1 MICLLQ
7 DLHDIA
13 PPPKVNTYPLVE
25 YIPIDFP
32 NEIRN
37 EDQHHLMIDQLAYKI
52 PLVHYTDQLTI
63 NIIYLLQMQLYP
75 HAIKFTALLC
85 FMMLGNW
92 VKIFHPRNF
101 GVTETLENSWKCPGM
116 SRWMAGLFHDAK
128 VFMKAFLYSF
138 YIIHWSPYVVRNNYR
153 MSTVS
158 WVCFLFQGGDAWRV
172 QGIVKMETS
181 EILKNFTSGV
191 DAETQFGDRGIWC
204 SGLPSDFR
212 TPQHKI

>member
-1 MICLLQ
+1 MSIKRPHNHSASTRAMSKAVSFAFMVDLIKMICLLQ

-101 GVTETLENSWKCPGM
+101 GVTETLENS
-116 SRWMAGLFHDAK
+116 
-128 VFMKAFLYSF
+128 
-138 YIIHWSPYVVRNNYR
+138 
-153 MSTVS
+153 
-158 WVCFLFQGGDAWRV
+158 
-172 QGIVKMETS
+172 
-181 EILKNFTSGV
+181 
-191 DAETQFGDRGIWC
+191 
-204 SGLPSDFR
+204 
-212 TPQHKI
+212 